1 MDRDKKKTETKVAE
15 GVGIFILLVVVI
27 ALWPSV
33 YAYFDKL
40 LAPSIGSI
48 NHYLPIL
55 ERLGKGTLSFFVV
68 LSIPFS
74 LFCLIG
80 IVYCIEGL
88 KRIREKEAVK
98 FDLKVEP
105 AFENVPGEGNRDL
118 SVRWDKA
125 ANLLNSQNENDWK
138 QAILQADTMLDDVL
152 SGLGYQG
159 EGVGEKLK
167 RVQPGEFK
175 NIDDAWEAHK
185 VRNRIA
191 HDGTKFALSHHEAN
205 EVIQR
210 YKRVFEEFYYI

>member
-1 MDRDKKKTETKVAE
+1 MDKDKKKKENVVAP
-15 GVGIFILLVVVI
+15 GVGIFVIIVILV
-27 ALWPSV
+27 ALWPSI
-33 YAYFDKL
+33 YAYLDRL
-40 LAPSIGSI
+40 LAPSLGSL
-48 NHYLPIL
+48 NHFLPTL
-55 ERLGKGTLSFFVV
+55 ERFGKGTLSFFVV

-88 KRIREKEAVK
+88 KRIRAREVEK

-105 AFENVPGEGNRDL
+105 AFEKVPGEGNRDL

-138 QAILQADTMLDDVL
+138 QAILEADTMLEDVL
-152 SGLGYQG
+152 RGLGYQG
-159 EGVGEKLK
+159 DGVGEMLK

-191 HDGTKFALSHHEAN
+191 HDGSSFPMSHHEAN
-205 EVIQR
+205 EAIQR